1 MSSRDS
7 WGERVMRSPCTWSI
21 DVLVPRRMAVLLLAL
36 AACGGDTDARPSA
49 DAASDDRSAAVAA
62 EAWRAEASTSSLT
75 EARCRVTVTI
85 SGEYS
90 GRWAWSSASLN
101 PLRPGPAGKQWGYTN
116 SLSRNGYF
124 MINNESGHFEVVH
137 SGPVRPGG
145 GGAGIRSVWL
155 YPPHPEGW
163 SVRSRSPTEGTFQL
177 TEYTED
183 RMAGTFS
190 GTVIAVPPTP
200 DGRWYGE
207 IPTASVEVAFDL
219 DPRPGGCASPV
230 PRSPR

>member
-1 MSSRDS
+1 M
-7 WGERVMRSPCTWSI
+7 
-21 DVLVPRRMAVLLLAL
+21 LLLI
-36 AACGGDTDARPSA
+36 AAAYACGDTDARPSA
-49 DAASDDRSAAVAA
+49 EDGSDDRSAAVAA
-62 EAWRAEASTSSLT
+62 TTAEHAEASTSSVA
-75 EARCRVTVTI
+75 EARCRVTVTV

-90 GRWAWSSASLN
+90 GRWTWSSATLN
-101 PLRPGPAGKQWGYTN
+101 ARRPGPEGKEWGYTN

-145 GGAGIRSVWL
+145 VGAGIRSVWL

-177 TEYTED
+177 TVYTED

-219 DPRPGGCASPV
+219 DPRPERCASPA

>member
-1 MSSRDS
+1 M
-7 WGERVMRSPCTWSI
+7 
-21 DVLVPRRMAVLLLAL
+21 LLLI
-36 AACGGDTDARPSA
+36 AAASACGDTDARPNA
-49 DAASDDRSAAVAA
+49 DATSEDRSAAVAA
-62 EAWRAEASTSSLT
+62 GQAERAEVSTSSAA
-75 EARCRVTVTI
+75 EDRCRVTVTV

-90 GRWAWSSASLN
+90 GQWTWSSATLN
-101 PLRPGPAGKQWGYTN
+101 ALRPGPGGKQWGYTN

-124 MINNESGHFEVVH
+124 KISSESAHFEVDH

-145 GGAGIRSVWL
+145 DGAGIRSVWL

-219 DPRPGGCASPV
+219 DPRSERCASPA
-230 PRSPR
+230 PRFPR